1 VRSALRSVTAVSA
14 PISDAPSRREGYAMQ
29 DHRAI
34 VYVRAAGVVTTLV
47 ALVATAGATFKWT

>member
-1 VRSALRSVTAVSA
+1 
-14 PISDAPSRREGYAMQ
+14 MQ